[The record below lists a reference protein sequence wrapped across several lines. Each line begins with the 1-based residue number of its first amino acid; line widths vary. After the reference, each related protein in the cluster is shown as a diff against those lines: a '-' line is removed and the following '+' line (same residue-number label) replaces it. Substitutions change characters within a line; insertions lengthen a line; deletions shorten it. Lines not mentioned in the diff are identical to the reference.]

1 MLSKIKHSLLSQI
14 RYLFAV
20 SLIVIATLWI
30 FFYTQQK
37 GKLQEENRE
46 RYFNVASSL
55 QPLIMQSYDF
65 ELSDTKSFNM
75 KLLEQKEFKN
85 KKILVKKGNELR
97 GFEVFKTDD
106 KTVLHVYNQIAEI
119 YLEDLQENNGII
131 YLIHTVFAALLLIQL
146 LLYAVLQKS
155 LKPLGTLNTKL
166 KNLQNGDMSKLD
178 YVSNYDEINQII
190 SSYNNSISQIEYIL
204 ETREMF
210 NKIFMHE
217 IKMPIAKAMF
227 YLKQEPNENILK
239 LMQRLNS
246 ELDQF
251 SILESLIVYKNKIQK
266 EEHDFRRLLHSAI
279 QKIGMEEQN
288 SIDIR
293 IDKNYAIFGDKD
305 LWIVC
310 FKNILDNALQYS
322 SDHKVIVECKDDTIT
337 FINQGDPLP
346 LNMTKDLQSWKIDKT
361 KRHKSSTGYGF
372 GLFIIKNIVALN
384 GYALEYTYENK
395 SVILKITRY
404 S

>member
-1 MLSKIKHSLLSQI
+1 MLSKIKYSLLSQI

-20 SLIVIATLWI
+20 SLIVIAALWI
-30 FFYTQQK
+30 FFYIQQK
-37 GKLQEENRE
+37 EKLQEKNIE
-46 RYFNVASSL
+46 RYFNVVSSL

-65 ELSDTKSFNM
+65 EHSDTKNFNM
-75 KLLEQKEFKN
+75 KLLEQTDFKN
-85 KKILVKKGNELR
+85 KKILFKKGDEFR

-106 KTVLHVYNQIAEI
+106 KTVLHIYNQIAEI

-131 YLIHTVFAALLLIQL
+131 YLIHTVFAALLFIQL
-146 LLYAVLQKS
+146 LLYAVLQK
-155 LKPLGTLNTKL
+155 LLNPLQTLNTKL

-178 YVSNYDEINQII
+178 YTSNYEEITQII

-227 YLKQEPNENILK
+227 YLKQDPNENILK

-266 EEHDFRRLLHSAI
+266 QEHDFAQLLDIAI
-279 QKIGMEEQN
+279 QKIGVEEQN
-288 SIDIR
+288 NIEVS
-293 IDKNYAIFGDKD
+293 IDKNYTILGDKD

-310 FKNILDNALQYS
+310 FKNILDNALKYS
-322 SDHKVIVECKDDTIT
+322 NDHKVKIECKDDAVT
-337 FINQGDPLP
+337 FTNQGDALP
-346 LNMTKDLQSWKIDKT
+346 VDMTKDLQSWKIDKT

-384 GYALEYTYENK
+384 GYVLEYKYENK

-404 S
+404 L

>member
-1 MLSKIKHSLLSQI
+1 M
-14 RYLFAV
+14 
-20 SLIVIATLWI
+20 
-30 FFYTQQK
+30 QQK
-37 GKLQEENRE
+37 GKLQEKNIE
-46 RYFNVASSL
+46 RYFNIANAL

-75 KLLEQKEFKN
+75 KLLEQSDFKN
-85 KKILVKKGNELR
+85 KKILFKKGNESR
-97 GFEVFKTDD
+97 GFEVFKADD
-106 KTVLHVYNQIAEI
+106 KIVLHIYNQIAEI
-119 YLEDLQENNGII
+119 YLEDLHENNGIV
-131 YLIHTVFAALLLIQL
+131 YLIHTIFAALLIIQL
-146 LLYAVLQKS
+146 LLYTILQK
-155 LKPLGTLNTKL
+155 LLRPLGTLHTKL
-166 KNLQNGDMSKLD
+166 KNLQNGDMSKLN
-178 YVSNYDEINQII
+178 YASNYDEINQII

-266 EEHDFRRLLHSAI
+266 EEHDFRQLLNIAI

-288 SIDIR
+288 NIEIF
-293 IDKNYAIFGDKD
+293 IDKNYTILGDKD

-310 FKNILDNALQYS
+310 FKNMLDNALKYS
-322 SDHKVIVECKDDTIT
+322 SDHKVIVEYKDDTIT
-337 FINQGDPLP
+337 FINKGDALP
-346 LNMTKDLQSWKIDKT
+346 LDMSKDLQSWKIDKT

-372 GLFIIKNIVALN
+372 GLFIIKNIVTLN
-384 GYALEYTYENK
+384 GYALEYNYEN
-395 SVILKITRY
+395 SNVILKITRY
-404 S
+404 